1 MVCPEESNADVIRG
15 SSWVKIFC
23 PYLAVCPKFHTGGSI
38 TVATTSSPEQ
48 PKQLLVGVG
57 LCCRPRLLLGRL
69 RAGAGPQVDLPPPPG
84 RAAVAVVVAVVA
96 VDVVD
101 DLLSDQQPAHARRGS
116 QRHVV
121 ERVVAEEY
129 LVVCL
134 PCPPL
139 AALPL
144 AGPLPLAAT
153 LQPLVPEVEL
163 RRGGEEGQ
171 QARGED
177 QVRTAAPCLHL
188 GLCGGA
194 GEVCGVRG
202 TGLVQGLVLTLYTR
216 LGWAGLG
223 WTGYP
228 QRSRDV
234 LSRKYRVWWKTC
246 AGQKLQENLLL
257 VI

>member
-1 MVCPEESNADVIRG
+1 MVCPEESNADIIRG

-23 PYLAVCPKFHTGGSI
+23 PYLAVCPKFHTGRSI

-84 RAAVAVVVAVVA
+84 RAAVAVVVAVVI

-216 LGWAGLG
+216 LGWAVLG
-223 WTGYP
+223 IH
-228 QRSRDV
+228 RD
-234 LSRKYRVWWKTC
+234 LEMY
-246 AGQKLQENLLL
+246 
-257 VI
+257 